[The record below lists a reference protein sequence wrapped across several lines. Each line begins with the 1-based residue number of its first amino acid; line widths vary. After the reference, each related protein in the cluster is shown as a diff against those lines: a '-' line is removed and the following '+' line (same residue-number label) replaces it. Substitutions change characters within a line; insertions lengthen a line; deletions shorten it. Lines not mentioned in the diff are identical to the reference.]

1 MNNTVWMNVAKI
13 SLACIPGIA
22 EVVAPMFIKKI
33 DVKIED
39 EEFNKKFLAAME
51 AYELSK
57 NLPSGE
63 KSA

>member
-1 MNNTVWMNVAKI
+1 MNSSTWMNIAKI
-13 SLACIPGIA
+13 GLACVPGIA
-22 EVVAPMFIKKI
+22 EVVVPMFVKKL

-51 AYELSK
+51 AYEAMK

>member
-1 MNNTVWMNVAKI
+1 MPSTVWMNIVKVG
-13 SLACIPGIA
+13 LACIPGIA
-22 EVVAPMFIKKI
+22 EVVVPMFVKKL

-51 AYELSK
+51 MYEAAK

>member
-1 MNNTVWMNVAKI
+1 MNNTVWMNIAKVG
-13 SLACIPGIA
+13 LACIPGIA
-22 EVVAPMFIKKI
+22 EVVVPMFIKKV

-39 EEFNKKFLAAME
+39 EEFNKKFLAAMQMYE
-51 AYELSK
+51 ASK

>member
-1 MNNTVWMNVAKI
+1 MNSTLLMNIAKI
-13 SLACIPGIA
+13 GLACIPGIA
-22 EVVAPMFIKKI
+22 EVLAPMVIKKL

-51 AYELSK
+51 AYEAMK

>member
-1 MNNTVWMNVAKI
+1 MNNVVLMNIAKVG
-13 SLACIPGIA
+13 LACIPGIA
-22 EVVAPMFIKKI
+22 EVVVPMFIKKC

-51 AYELSK
+51 AYEAMK
-57 NLPSGE
+57 QLPSGE